1 MSSKQEDLEKKE
13 KEKGKKKVDYEVVEG
28 AEFTEG
34 FDAEGIK
41 KSAELDIHPPLNL
54 KELVDGEKTIRVTL
68 DGEPRKVKSSK
79 LPKGEAWFI
88 NAYYNGVL
96 HSMVIPNSLRHSL
109 SVMKVKN
116 NWTEFN
122 GKPIE
127 VMSQYGD
134 LDTPTFK
141 GKAKTYKA
149 VTPEDN

>member
-1 MSSKQEDLEKKE
+1 MSSKQEDLEKK
-13 KEKGKKKVDYEVVEG
+13 GPKKADYEVVEG

-34 FDAEGIK
+34 FDPEGIK

-54 KELVDGEKTIRVTL
+54 KELVDVGKTIRVTF

-79 LPKGEAWFI
+79 LPRGEAWFI

-96 HSMVIPNSLRHSL
+96 HSMVLPNSLRHSL

-122 GKPIE
+122 GKQIE
-127 VMSQYGD
+127 VISQYGD
-134 LDTPTFK
+134 IDTPTFS
-141 GKAKTYKA
+141 GKAKTYRA
-149 VTPEDN
+149 VMPEDV